1 MFLKILKKRL
11 ELCFNRVENLFEN
24 ISFLGNAQP
33 NIPDCLL
40 RFESTCN
47 NTTLSLFYPPQSL
60 EFNILRHECDKQL
73 KLFEYFREQ
82 LSTKCTN
89 HNDSMIVDVA
99 TEISLTGFEFHPV
112 SPLWPDPLYSLFLPL
127 WVFHFSRP
135 VPSYITANFWPTLET
150 FEQLLVFLRPPC
162 FIIPLSLSLSSH
174 PWITRRPVIST
185 DLSSVCPRYVVIFT
199 PLKGYICV

>member
-60 EFNILRHECDKQL
+60 EFNILWHECDKRL

-82 LSTKCTN
+82 QMHKSQR
-89 HNDSMIVDVA
+89 SMIVDVA

-135 VPSYITANFWPTLET
+135 VPSYITANFRPTLET

-162 FIIPLSLSLSSH
+162 FIIPTLSFSFSLPIRESLAV
-174 PWITRRPVIST
+174 P
-185 DLSSVCPRYVVIFT
+185 
-199 PLKGYICV
+199 